1 MRLWIAALVLFA
13 RLAHAAPDDLV
24 ARPIVL
30 APGQLDVEL
39 TAEID
44 AAYGKPISLA
54 PDAWFGVTPRL
65 TLGIVHSGPAID
77 RLEPGATFC
86 IVSSLPGCSQLYRG
100 SGVDALW
107 SAYDD
112 GALAIAPRARFL
124 LRDVD
129 PWKPALTL
137 GGLARWTRGRWAVWS
152 DPYVQIGLANTSAG
166 NRAALFLPIGVSVQP
181 GCRWSIDA
189 RTGFDSDFAVIGDG
203 WYVPAWLGVR
213 ARATSHVDVGAAIG
227 FFSALG
233 PQNNATQRAAFLTVG
248 WRS

>member
-13 RLAHAAPDDLV
+13 RLAHAAPSDLV

-30 APGQLDVEL
+30 AQGQLDIEL

-54 PDAWFGVTPRL
+54 PDAWFGATPRL
-65 TLGIVHSGPAID
+65 TIGIVHSGPAID
-77 RLEPGATFC
+77 RIEPGASLCVVTG
-86 IVSSLPGCSQLYRG
+86 LPGCSQLYRG
-100 SGVDALW
+100 SGADALW
-107 SAYDD
+107 LAYDD
-112 GALAIAPRARFL
+112 GALAIAPRVRLL

-129 PWKPALTL
+129 PMKPAATL
-137 GGLARWTRGRWAVWS
+137 GGLARWTRGRWAVWA
-152 DPYVQIGLANTSAG
+152 DPYVQLGLANTGDG
-166 NRAALFLPIGVSVQP
+166 NRAALFVPIGVSVQP

-189 RTGFDSDFAVIGDG
+189 RTGFDSDFAVIRDG
-203 WYVPAWLGVR
+203 WYVPASIGARV
-213 ARATSHVDVGAAIG
+213 RATSHVDVGAMLG

-233 PQNNATQRAAFLTVG
+233 PQNNATQRAVFVTAG